1 MKQTTL
7 KNKLLTLVQHLPI
20 VCCMLLAVFLVFHGN
35 DISVDSILNYAPE
48 NLLFAAGFMLLLYAF
63 KSLSVFFPLMV
74 LKLTTGF
81 LFPPLIAIAVN
92 LMGLTVSLT
101 VAYWIGR
108 ASGGTLIEKLSSKY
122 PKLQEIIRRNE
133 ENRSLS
139 AFFLRVI
146 YILPLDVVSMY
157 LGTTKMAFPKYLAT
171 SLLGVLPSTIAAT
184 LLGASIT
191 DPTSPMFWISIG
203 LTIGFS
209 AVSFS
214 VYKMWEQK
222 Q

>member
-1 MKQTTL
+1 MMKQRL
-7 KNKLLTLVQHLPI
+7 IELVKLLPI
-20 VCCMLLAVFLVFHGN
+20 VCCLGFAGFWLLQGKE
-35 DISVDSILNYAPE
+35 ITVDSILNYAPD
-48 NLLFAAGFMLLLYAF
+48 NLLLAAGFMLLLYVF

-74 LKLTTGF
+74 LKLATGF

-92 LMGLTVSLT
+92 VLGMIVSLSIS
-101 VAYWIGR
+101 YWVGR
-108 ASGGTLIEKLSSKY
+108 ASGAKLTEKLCRKY
-122 PKLQEIIRRNE
+122 PKLQEVIE
-133 ENRSLS
+133 KSKEKQTLS

-157 LGTTKMAFPKYLAT
+157 LGTTKMSFPKYLGA
-171 SLLGVLPSTIAAT
+171 SLLGVLPSTVAAT

-203 LTIGFS
+203 MTVGFS
-209 AVSFS
+209 AVSLL
-214 VYKMWEQK
+214 VYKLWERK

>member
-1 MKQTTL
+1 MKRISL
-7 KNKLLTLVQHLPI
+7 KQILLILIQYLPI
-20 VCCMLLAVFLVFHGN
+20 VCCLVFAGFWILHGN
-35 DISVDSILNYAPE
+35 EISVDSILNYAPE
-48 NLLFAAGFMLLLYAF
+48 NLLLAAGFMLLLYAF

-74 LKLTTGF
+74 LKLATGF

-92 LMGLTVSLT
+92 VMGMLVSLS
-101 VAYWIGR
+101 VSYWIGK
-108 ASGGTLIEKLSSKY
+108 ASGAKLTERLCRKY
-122 PKLQEIIRRNE
+122 PKLQEVIAKSAEKRT
-133 ENRSLS
+133 LS

-157 LGTTKMAFPKYLAT
+157 LGTTKMPFPKYLMA

-191 DPTSPMFWISIG
+191 DPASPMFWLSIG
-203 LTIGFS
+203 MTVGFS
-209 AVSFS
+209 AVSLL
-214 VYKMWEQK
+214 VYKLWERK